1 MKKQTENIIEED
13 IAQITD
19 KLADISKKLEGR
31 TVLITGGSGFLG
43 KYIIGT
49 IYYLNKNKFKNP
61 CKVISLDNYITS
73 AHNDYYKIPKNEYIN
88 YKKKDVTKTVS
99 INSSIDYIIHAA
111 GIASPIYYQ
120 RYPLETIKVAVDGTK
135 NMLDLAVKRKVK
147 SFLYF
152 SSSEIY
158 GNPTP
163 DAIPTKET
171 YNGNVSSIGPR
182 SCYDES
188 KRLGETYCMNYF
200 TIFKTPIKMVRPFNI
215 YGPGMRPN
223 DYRVIPSF
231 IFNALHKKP
240 LPVHL
245 KGRQTRAFCYIA
257 DATVAIFKVLLSEQN
272 GEVYNIGNDEK
283 EIDMNELAQTLNSVF
298 DKKLVINHIPYPKDY
313 PAGEPQRRCPSLK
326 KIRSNLDYK
335 PAVTLKDG
343 LARTSA
349 WCRVNW
355 R

>member
-13 IAQITD
+13 IAQIVD
-19 KLADISKKLEGR
+19 SIADIVKKLEGK
-31 TVLITGGSGFLG
+31 TVLVTGGSGFLG
-43 KYIIGT
+43 KYIVGT
-49 IYYLNKNKFKNP
+49 IQHLNKNKFKKP
-61 CKVISLDNYITS
+61 CKLISIDNNITS
-73 AHNDYYKIPKNEYIN
+73 VNSNYYKIPKNDYIIF
-88 YKKKDVTKTVS
+88 KKRDVTKPIS
-99 INSSIDYIIHAA
+99 IKSSIDYIVHAA

-120 RYPLETIKVAVDGTK
+120 KYPLETINVAVDGTK
-135 NMLDLAVKRKVK
+135 NLLNLAVQKKVK
-147 SFLYF
+147 SFLFF

-171 YNGNVSSIGPR
+171 YNGNVSCIGPR

-200 TIFKTPIKMVRPFNI
+200 AIYNTPIKIVRPFNI

-223 DYRVIPSF
+223 DYRVISSF
-231 IFNALHKKP
+231 IYNALHKKP
-240 LPVHL
+240 LLVHL
-245 KGRQTRAFCYIA
+245 KGKQTRTFCYIS

-283 EIDMNELAQTLNSVF
+283 EIDMNELAHTLNHVF

-313 PAGEPQRRCPSLK
+313 PGGEPQRRCPDLHKIK
-326 KIRSNLDYK
+326 KNLGYK
-335 PAVTLKDG
+335 PAVLLKEG
-343 LARTSA
+343 LARTYT
-349 WCRVNW
+349 WCKLNW